1 MMKALLVIPTMLFAF
16 WVQHLPIHNAVQTPA
31 NGAGKSI
38 KAEELAHDPVKLTT
52 IVIDPGHGGHDPG
65 CLGAHSREKH
75 LALAIGKYFAE
86 ALKKNYPDL
95 KVIMTRDKD
104 VFIPLEER
112 AQIATKNKAD
122 LFVSIHCNYIPKR
135 SSVSGTETYVLGLH
149 ATEENLEVAKRE
161 NSAILYEDNYMETY
175 GYDPNSPEA
184 HIIFSM
190 YQNAF
195 LEQSIRFAEK
205 VQKHASLEASRR
217 DRGVKQAG
225 FLVLRHATMP
235 SVLVEA
241 GYLSNAAEENYL
253 RSKKGQ
259 VEMAN
264 ALLVAFSEY
273 KNEVEG
279 IAEGNAVIPKK
290 LELDEATG
298 RAALTEAERPVAVAK
313 KKEEKKETPPAQ
325 TATIPENP
333 KPSAPAIAV
342 AKEEAKPEPKKPE
355 TKADSKPLDAR
366 PETKTS
372 SSAIIPIEPVTGNN
386 AGKAETM
393 TPMYCVQLA
402 ASATPLDVSAGK
414 WKKLDF
420 TVEVIQEGGMY
431 KYQIRN
437 FTSRPAADAVR
448 RQVRSA
454 GFSDAFLVAYLGHKK
469 VNPYTLK

>member
-1 MMKALLVIPTMLFAF
+1 MMKALLVIPTIVLTF
-16 WVQHLPIHNAVQTPA
+16 WVQHLPDHNAQQAP
-31 NGAGKSI
+31 GQDGGKNI
-38 KAEELAHDPVKLTT
+38 KAGELAHDPFQLTT

-65 CLGAHSREKH
+65 CLGRSSREKH

-86 ALKKNYPDL
+86 ALKKNFPDL
-95 KVIMTRDKD
+95 KVIMTRDRD

-112 AQIATKNKAD
+112 AQIATRNKAD
-122 LFVSIHCNYIPKR
+122 LFVSIHCNFIPGR
-135 SSVSGTETYVLGLH
+135 SSIAGTETYVLGLH
-149 ATEENLEVAKRE
+149 ASEENLQVAKRE
-161 NSAILYEDNYMETY
+161 NASILYEDNYLETY

-190 YQNAF
+190 YQNAY
-195 LEQSIRFAEK
+195 LEQSLRFAEK
-205 VQKHASLEASRR
+205 VQHQASLEASRK

-241 GYLSNAAEENYL
+241 GYLSNAREENFL

-264 ALLVAFSEY
+264 ALLVAFAEY

-279 IAEGNAVIPKK
+279 RSGSQLSTLQK
-290 LELDEATG
+290 LKVEEATG
-298 RAALTEAERPVAVAK
+298 KVALTEAVKPESPAEKPAVKTLPLPVTTSTGSSVPPPPAPAVAVAAP
-313 KKEEKKETPPAQ
+313 EK
-325 TATIPENP
+325 
-333 KPSAPAIAV
+333 
-342 AKEEAKPEPKKPE
+342 KPEPKVE
-355 TKADSKPLDAR
+355 NRPLDTR
-366 PETKTS
+366 PAAKS
-372 SSAIIPIEPVTGNN
+372 SSAAIIPISPVNGNSPSE
-386 AGKAETM
+386 KERL

-414 WKKLDF
+414 WKNLDF
-420 TVEVIQEGGMY
+420 TVEVVQEGGMY

-437 FTSRPAADAVR
+437 FTSRNAADAVR
-448 RQVRSA
+448 RKVRSA
-454 GFSDAFLVAYLGHKK
+454 GFADAFMVAYLGDKK